1 MDLGPALRQTH
12 IGLLHQLT
20 KIETA
25 ELHTHTKQDAPS
37 FQKIIGSLADTQ
49 NLGNPKCAFLR
60 FQPNGCFL
68 SHGGTP
74 KSSIL
79 IGLSIVNHPFWVSPS
94 METSKLESNTE
105 FFLSFGWA
113 VGNLSTVEGTI
124 TT

>member
-68 SHGGTP
+68 SHGCLQWMATMD
-74 KSSIL
+74 
-79 IGLSIVNHPFWVSPS
+79 GLQ
-94 METSKLESNTE
+94 MDG
-105 FFLSFGWA
+105 FLSHGSQNGCDSPLINHLE
-113 VGNLSTVEGTI
+113 VS
-124 TT
+124 